1 MQTMNQSLASLY
13 QRRLITMDDALGR
26 SSDNEELRNLI
37 QQGGGAAVTRR
48 AASAA

>member
-1 MQTMNQSLASLY
+1 MALFLDERCVASL
-13 QRRLITMDDALGR
+13 LTMDDALGR
-26 SSDNEELRNLI
+26 SSDVDELRNLI